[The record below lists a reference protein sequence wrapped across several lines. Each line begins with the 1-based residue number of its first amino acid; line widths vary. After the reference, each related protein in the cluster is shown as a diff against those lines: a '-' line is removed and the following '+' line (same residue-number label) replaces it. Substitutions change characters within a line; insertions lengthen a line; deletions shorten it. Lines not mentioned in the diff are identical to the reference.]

1 MFQSTHPRGVRLTN
15 KYLKSMKVSFNPRTH
30 EGCDDTLAVYLYLFF
45 CFNPRTHEGCD
56 SLFSIFFYSKIVS
69 IHAPTRGATVYTY
82 KPENPKYQF
91 QSTHPRGVRL
101 YLSNALAALPA
112 FQSTHPRGVRPFEI
126 QNFFPNRGFN
136 PRTHEGCDQQS

>member
-1 MFQSTHPRGVRLTN
+1 MRRYVSSLSIPFFLFQSTHPRGVRR
-15 KYLKSMKVSFNPRTH
+15 YVSSLSIP
-30 EGCDDTLAVYLYLFF
+30 FF

-126 QNFFPNRGFN
+126 QKFFPNRGFN